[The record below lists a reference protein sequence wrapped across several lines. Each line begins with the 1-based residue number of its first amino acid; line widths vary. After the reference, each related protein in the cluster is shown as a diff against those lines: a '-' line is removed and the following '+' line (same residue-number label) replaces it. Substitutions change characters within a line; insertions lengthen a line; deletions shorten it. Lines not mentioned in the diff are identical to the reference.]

1 MSRWLPGWL
10 ARHVWWR
17 NFTTYRRVWL
27 SNLLGHLADPL
38 FYLAVLGLG
47 LGSLMPPIDGQPYL
61 SFLFAGVV
69 AGSAMSSACF
79 ECSYGSYL
87 RMRTQGTFDAILAT
101 PVSVADLAAGEIAW
115 GATKGLISATATLLI
130 GVVFGV
136 LSPGW
141 WIPAVLGVVALQGVF
156 FAAVSLSV
164 GARARA
170 LEGLNHFYALFIM
183 PVLFL
188 SGVFFPLEGLPAPLR
203 WAALAN
209 PLTHAVHLVR
219 PLSAGQLPEG
229 WPLEL
234 LWLVL
239 ASLLGGAFGVASLRR
254 RMVV

>member
-1 MSRWLPGWL
+1 MSGWLPGPL

-17 NFTTYRRVWL
+17 NFITYRRVWV

-69 AGSAMSSACF
+69 AGAAMSSACF
-79 ECSYGSYL
+79 ECSYGSHL
-87 RMRTQGTFDAILAT
+87 RMRTQGTFEAILAT
-101 PVSVADLAAGEIAW
+101 PLSVADLAGGEIAW
-115 GATKGLISATATLLI
+115 GATKGVVSAAATLLI
-130 GVVFGV
+130 GVLFGV
-136 LSPGW
+136 FSPGW
-141 WIPAVLGVVALQGVF
+141 WLLPVLGVVALQGVF
-156 FAAVSLSV
+156 FAGVSLSV
-164 GARARA
+164 GARVRA

-188 SGVFFPLEGLPAPLR
+188 SGVFFPLDGLPAPLR

-219 PLSAGQLPEG
+219 PLSAGEVPTG
-229 WPLEL
+229 WGLEL
-234 LWLVL
+234 LWLLL
-239 ASLLGGAFGVASLRR
+239 ASLVGGGFGVASLRR